1 MPPNTIRVLLVE
13 DNPGDLWLIHNYLA
27 ESKQERFSIT
37 NAQTLA
43 ECIAALEH
51 KSFDIVLT
59 DLSLPDC
66 AGLDTFKKIHA
77 RVPTVAT
84 IILTGLDDSE
94 LALQG
99 VRAGAQDYLFKNK
112 IDGELLTRSIRYA
125 LERNRAE
132 KALAESENRYR
143 SLIETI
149 HEGFAIVDGD
159 EKILLVN
166 QAYCDMLGYTQKE
179 LTGRSVTTLVH
190 PNEIPK
196 TLEATFIKKTQK
208 KPTRYEVVMMRKD
221 GTMRNVLVSSTPLLY
236 EFGNFKVTIGVA
248 MDITEQK
255 RNELELKEKSS
266 ALNAAYHRVNE
277 LLQNILPNQVIKE
290 LEKTAKPV
298 PRSVP
303 NVTIVFIDIVDFS
316 NTSIRYDPKALI
328 SKLSTYF
335 HAFDEIILW
344 HGLEKLKTFGDGY
357 MFAGGLFADGNQLE
371 ECAQASLDI
380 LDYVQK
386 HDWKV
391 RIGMHVGSCIAGLIE
406 GWRMIYD
413 VWGNTVNLAAR
424 LEQTSMPGRIN
435 VSEEVHH
442 ELNSKFNFEDR
453 GLIEIHNFKPRRM
466 YFLTGK
472 HQAK

>member
-1 MPPNTIRVLLVE
+1 MVE

-37 NAQTLA
+37 NAQTLV
-43 ECIAALEH
+43 ECMAALEH
-51 KSFDIVLT
+51 KSYDVILT
-59 DLSLPDC
+59 DLTLPDC
-66 AGLDTFKKIHA
+66 AGLDTFKRIHE
-77 RVPTVAT
+77 RVPTIAT

-94 LALQG
+94 LAMQG

-132 KALAESENRYR
+132 RALAESETRYR

-159 EKILLVN
+159 EKILFVN
-166 QAYCDMLGYTQKE
+166 QAYCDILGFVQKE
-179 LTGRSVTTLVH
+179 LISKSMTTLVH
-190 PNEIPK
+190 PDEIPK
-196 TLEATFIKKTQK
+196 TLEATFVKKTQK
-208 KPTRYEVVMMRKD
+208 KPTRYEVIMVRKD
-221 GTMRNVLVSSTPLLY
+221 GKLRNILVSSTPLLD
-236 EFGNFKVTIGVA
+236 EFDNYKVTIGVA
-248 MDITEQK
+248 MDITQQK
-255 RNELELKEKSS
+255 LNELELKEKST

-290 LEKTAKPV
+290 LEKTTKSA

-303 NVTIVFIDIVDFS
+303 NVTIAFIDIVDFS

-328 SKLSTYF
+328 NKLSVYF

-344 HGLEKLKTFGDGY
+344 YGLEKLKTFGDGY
-357 MFAGGLFADGNQLE
+357 MFAGGLFTDGNQLE

-386 HDWKV
+386 HDWNV

-435 VSEEVHH
+435 VSEEVHK
-442 ELNSKFNFEDR
+442 ELAGKFLFEDR

-466 YFLTGK
+466 YFLMGK
-472 HQAK
+472 LKEK

>member
-1 MPPNTIRVLLVE
+1 MPPNTIKVLLVE

-27 ESKQERFSIT
+27 ESTQESYALT
-37 NAQTLA
+37 NTQTLA
-43 ECIAALEH
+43 ECMAALEH
-51 KSFDIVLT
+51 KSFDVILT
-59 DLSLPDC
+59 DLTLPDC
-66 AGLDTFKKIHA
+66 AGLDTFKRIHEKA
-77 RVPTVAT
+77 PGIAT

-112 IDGELLTRSIRYA
+112 IDGELLSRSIRYA

-149 HEGFAIVDGD
+149 HEGFYIVDGD
-159 EKILLVN
+159 EKILFVN
-166 QAYCDMLGYTQKE
+166 KAYSDILGYTQQE
-179 LTGRSVTTLVH
+179 LIGKNITAYIH
-190 PNEIPK
+190 PHEIPK
-196 TLEATFIKKTQK
+196 SLEATFIKKMQK
-208 KPTRYEVVMMRKD
+208 KATRYELAMMHKD
-221 GTMRNVLVSSTPLLY
+221 GTLRNVLVSSTPLLD
-236 EFGNFKVTIGVA
+236 EVGNYRVTIGVA

-255 RNELELKEKSS
+255 RNELELEEKTL

-277 LLQNILPNQVIKE
+277 LLQNILPTQVIRE
-290 LEKTAKPV
+290 LEKNKKSA
-298 PRSVP
+298 PRSVQ
-303 NVTIVFIDIVDFS
+303 NATIVFIDIVDFS

-328 SKLSTYF
+328 NKLSSYF

-357 MFAGGLFADGNQLE
+357 MFAGGLFTDGNQLA
-371 ECAQASLDI
+371 ECASAALDI
-380 LDYVQK
+380 LDYVHK
-386 HDWKV
+386 HDWNV

-424 LEQTSMPGRIN
+424 LEQTSLPGRIN
-435 VSEEVHH
+435 VSEEVFKQ
-442 ELNSKFNFEDR
+442 LASGYLFEDR

-466 YFLTGK
+466 YFLL
-472 HQAK
+472 AKSKSR